1 MPATIFR
8 LGNHFYFTTFL
19 LYFVVFC
26 CFDVVIIVTVAVVVV
41 VSTAFQFSFVSNLL
55 FLFCF
60 YHLFVSSKVT
70 IKQLVMMNAGPT
82 HQPTNSMAR

>member
-1 MPATIFR
+1 MQCAAQRIIIYYFS
-8 LGNHFYFTTFL
+8 LGELPSTAQPS
-19 LYFVVFC
+19 

-41 VSTAFQFSFVSNLL
+41 VSTAFQFSVVSNLL